1 MSDRIDGDIS
11 FDKIH
16 VKPFNALILKNIVII
31 DRNPVIE
38 NADTLFKAEYVIAR
52 FSINGLFKKEGLH
65 IGRAYVTNAEMTLV
79 VEGFRLNNLTRIF
92 RIPLPDRNRPKN
104 DDPVFDIRR
113 ASISNMT
120 FRLKNAREKTY
131 VYSGKGIDW
140 DNMEVNDI
148 NIEARRIRMQARV
161 MTGMVDF
168 LSFTEKSGYVCN
180 SLSGKAAVG
189 NGRALIEEIR
199 ISDPWSELY
208 LPMYSMS
215 YDDPLDFSDYTEKI
229 RMEGIIEKSAL
240 DFRTLSYFA
249 PELGNIGMD
258 MVLSGHVSGY
268 VRDLSL
274 ENMEIAT
281 SDGVQM
287 EFDGRMTGLPD
298 AGKMHV
304 EMELHRLCGTM
315 AGIEASIKTFVPEM
329 ETDLKNIA
337 KDSEITLSG
346 SASGVLDDIDINMR
360 ADIGSGYAMAG
371 LRIQNLVSEHRSV
384 NIGGSISTMD
394 LDIGSILDI
403 RMLGQCTMRA
413 GLKAD
418 LGNHS
423 DGPELAI
430 DSLFIDRMNF
440 NGYDYSG
447 IAAAGTMKK
456 HAFDGRIISNDP
468 NLNFMF
474 QGVFSLSPRTRN
486 SVYKFYAN
494 LGYADLNALNFDK
507 RGTSKISLQASANF
521 NRRRS
526 GDLLGSMEISDIML
540 ENDAGRYDIG
550 DIEMNSYF
558 GDELYRMR
566 MTSSFADASFA
577 GTERI
582 TKFFSDLQ
590 NVTLK
595 RELPALFRDTT
606 AVEHKDRYRI
616 AFRLKNSM
624 DFLAFVAPGLY
635 ISDSTSLDMTID
647 TLGIFK
653 ADLKSPRIAFNE
665 NYIRKLEMEM
675 DNMNGS
681 LGGKVSGQTM
691 SIAGIS
697 LENNSF
703 QLFAHND
710 FIGFGYTYEN
720 PGTLVNKGEVFI
732 TCNVRKNEGAQPC
745 FHIEMLPS
753 RLLLNSRE
761 WNINHSRLHVGG
773 REMDIEKVE
782 FTSGDQTVRL
792 SGGYSGTR
800 QDTLKLELERFDI
813 SIINPLLKNRFG
825 IEGAVTGEAGLIS
838 PKTDQGLVFG
848 FLADSAK
855 IAGADVGTLRFGSE
869 WNEEYKRFDAMI
881 ANEINGTGTFG
892 IVGSYTPSSK
902 SIEAVADLRKMD
914 ISYAEPFLQSVFS
927 DISGHVS
934 GKIHASGTVDDMHV
948 CSEDASIDDAE
959 LRVAFTNVPYNASG
973 AFHIDDT
980 GVYFDNIALH
990 DRFGNSGKI
999 TGGIQY
1005 DKLKDMK
1012 IDTKISIDGMECLNT
1027 TDADNSS
1034 FYGNLSASGTL
1045 SISGPVNNLEM
1056 DIDAVTA
1063 GAGQLHIP
1071 IAASATA
1078 TTGNLLTFKEE
1089 KKEEYIDPYE
1099 QMIKKIKTDK
1109 KTTGRLGLSLN
1120 VEATPEVEAFIEI
1133 DKASG
1138 NVLSGRGAGNI
1149 ELELNGSDF
1158 NILGDYTLTSGNYRF
1173 VAQGLAYRDF
1183 TISDGS
1189 SIKFNGDIMES
1200 DLSITANYRT
1210 KTSLAT
1216 LIADT
1221 SSVATLRTVDCG
1233 INISDKLKNP
1243 RLSFSIDIPD
1253 IDPTIKSRVESALS
1267 TEDKIQKQ
1275 FLSLIVFN
1283 SFLPDDQSGIVNNA
1297 SVLYTT
1303 VTGIMY
1309 NQLNNIFQKLDIPL
1323 DLSLNYQPNERGQ
1336 DIFDVAISTQL
1347 FNNRVVVNGNLGNQQ
1362 YTSGNSNS
1370 SVVGDLDIEI
1380 KLDRPGLFRLNI
1392 FSHSA
1397 DQYTNYLD
1405 DSQRNGIGLVYQ
1417 QEFNTFKE
1425 FIRNLFTGRK
1435 KKQAA
1440 EEVTA
1445 GKKTIIIYPED
1456 NERRKR

>member
-1 MSDRIDGDIS
+1 
-11 FDKIH
+11 
-16 VKPFNALILKNIVII
+16 
-31 DRNPVIE
+31 
-38 NADTLFKAEYVIAR
+38 
-52 FSINGLFKKEGLH
+52 
-65 IGRAYVTNAEMTLV
+65 
-79 VEGFRLNNLTRIF
+79 
-92 RIPLPDRNRPKN
+92 
-104 DDPVFDIRR
+104 
-113 ASISNMT
+113 
-120 FRLKNAREKTY
+120 
-131 VYSGKGIDW
+131 
-140 DNMEVNDI
+140 
-148 NIEARRIRMQARV
+148 
-161 MTGMVDF
+161 
-168 LSFTEKSGYVCN
+168 
-180 SLSGKAAVG
+180 
-189 NGRALIEEIR
+189 
-199 ISDPWSELY
+199 
-208 LPMYSMS
+208 
-215 YDDPLDFSDYTEKI
+215 
-229 RMEGIIEKSAL
+229 
-240 DFRTLSYFA
+240 
-249 PELGNIGMD
+249 
-258 MVLSGHVSGY
+258 
-268 VRDLSL
+268 
-274 ENMEIAT
+274 
-281 SDGVQM
+281 
-287 EFDGRMTGLPD
+287 
-298 AGKMHV
+298 
-304 EMELHRLCGTM
+304 
-315 AGIEASIKTFVPEM
+315 
-329 ETDLKNIA
+329 
-337 KDSEITLSG
+337 
-346 SASGVLDDIDINMR
+346 
-360 ADIGSGYAMAG
+360 
-371 LRIQNLVSEHRSV
+371 
-384 NIGGSISTMD
+384 
-394 LDIGSILDI
+394 
-403 RMLGQCTMRA
+403 
-413 GLKAD
+413 
-418 LGNHS
+418 
-423 DGPELAI
+423 
-430 DSLFIDRMNF
+430 
-440 NGYDYSG
+440 
-447 IAAAGTMKK
+447 
-456 HAFDGRIISNDP
+456 
-468 NLNFMF
+468 
-474 QGVFSLSPRTRN
+474 
-486 SVYKFYAN
+486 
-494 LGYADLNALNFDK
+494 
-507 RGTSKISLQASANF
+507 
-521 NRRRS
+521 
-526 GDLLGSMEISDIML
+526 
-540 ENDAGRYDIG
+540 
-550 DIEMNSYF
+550 
-558 GDELYRMR
+558 
-566 MTSSFADASFA
+566 
-577 GTERI
+577 
-582 TKFFSDLQ
+582 
-590 NVTLK
+590 
-595 RELPALFRDTT
+595 
-606 AVEHKDRYRI
+606 
-616 AFRLKNSM
+616 M

-838 PKTDQGLVFG
+838 PKTDPGLVFG

-1109 KTTGRLGLSLN
+1109 KTAGRLGLSLN

-1138 NVLSGRGAGNI
+1138 NILSGRGAGNI

-1347 FNNRVVVNGNLGNQQ
+1347 FNNRVIVNGNLGNQQ

>member
-1 MSDRIDGDIS
+1 
-11 FDKIH
+11 
-16 VKPFNALILKNIVII
+16 
-31 DRNPVIE
+31 
-38 NADTLFKAEYVIAR
+38 
-52 FSINGLFKKEGLH
+52 
-65 IGRAYVTNAEMTLV
+65 
-79 VEGFRLNNLTRIF
+79 
-92 RIPLPDRNRPKN
+92 
-104 DDPVFDIRR
+104 
-113 ASISNMT
+113 
-120 FRLKNAREKTY
+120 
-131 VYSGKGIDW
+131 
-140 DNMEVNDI
+140 ME
-148 NIEARRIRMQARV
+148 A
-161 MTGMVDF
+161 
-168 LSFTEKSGYVCN
+168 
-180 SLSGKAAVG
+180 
-189 NGRALIEEIR
+189 
-199 ISDPWSELY
+199 
-208 LPMYSMS
+208 
-215 YDDPLDFSDYTEKI
+215 
-229 RMEGIIEKSAL
+229 
-240 DFRTLSYFA
+240 
-249 PELGNIGMD
+249 
-258 MVLSGHVSGY
+258 
-268 VRDLSL
+268 
-274 ENMEIAT
+274 
-281 SDGVQM
+281 
-287 EFDGRMTGLPD
+287 
-298 AGKMHV
+298 
-304 EMELHRLCGTM
+304 
-315 AGIEASIKTFVPEM
+315 
-329 ETDLKNIA
+329 DLKNIA

-456 HAFDGRIISNDP
+456 HAFDGRILSNDP

-577 GTERI
+577 GSERI

-773 REMDIEKVE
+773 KEMDIEKVE

-855 IAGADVGTLRFGSE
+855 IAGADVGTLRFGSK

-1109 KTTGRLGLSLN
+1109 KTAGRLGLSLN